1 MELLEAI
8 SARRS
13 VREFLDSPVSEDKIN
28 KLLEAAQWA
37 PSWGNTQ
44 CARYIVVGDPQI
56 KTALKETLTPT
67 NPARGAF
74 DTCPLL
80 IAVVAQLGLSA
91 HKRGVPVDDRQWY
104 MFDCALAVENI
115 SLAACALGLGTVIVG
130 AFDYKKANEALGVPQ
145 GFQTVAI
152 LPVGFPKTVPSAPSR
167 KSLSEIAFTDR
178 FAQPLT

>member
-37 PSWGNTQ
+37 PSWANTQ
-44 CARYIVVGDPQI
+44 CARYIVIRDSQT
-56 KTALKETLTPT
+56 KSALKETLTPT
-67 NPARGAF
+67 NPARNAF

-104 MFDCALAVENI
+104 MFDCALAAQNI

-130 AFDYKKANEALGVPQ
+130 AFDYKKANEVLGVAQ
-145 GFQTVAI
+145 NFQTVAI

-167 KSLSEIAFTDR
+167 KSLSEIVFKDR
-178 FAQPLT
+178 FAHPLL